1 MRANFSYAIFFLSG
15 ICGLGYQI
23 VWSRLFAFGL
33 GHELPG
39 VLAVLAAFFGGLAL
53 GSWTL
58 DRTVSQSP
66 RPGRWY
72 AGLEIVIGLWGLVS
86 LTLIPAGNSAALR
99 FIGLEP
105 SAFRHWAVAFLVP
118 FLVLLPATT
127 AMGATFP
134 AMERF
139 VSRLEGNRRC
149 VAKLY
154 GANTLGAVVGTLAG
168 TFVVLPLFGFRV
180 ALATFAG
187 LNLFCGVAMFLLESR
202 IRIQDASAG
211 PAPQTGSAPWPLK
224 LTVFLTGM
232 LGLGYEV
239 LGVRVMAEVLENT
252 IYSFAA
258 ALAVYLLGTAIG
270 AALYQR
276 WARRVE
282 FQSSMNF
289 LLWGISTAC
298 VFGAW
303 MLSKAQS
310 IYDGMRAFLGDGLR
324 NGLVA
329 EAAVAVLV
337 FGLPTVLMG
346 AAYSHLVQWARRD
359 DGGVGQAAA
368 LNMLGSA
375 LAPVLFGVVLLPAI
389 GAKWSMVL
397 VSIGYLV
404 LLMVG
409 SDATTARQL
418 DAELRNTND
427 ELRNQSESASRRLL
441 RYGEWK
447 WLALGLPL
455 AGCLLLPQR
464 LQFVQ
469 KPPGGEVLE
478 YRQGVMDSVAVVRY
492 FDGNRSLLVNNR
504 FIMGGTGA
512 ANAARRHAQIP
523 LLLHPEP
530 KRALFLGLGTG
541 ITFAAAG
548 THPGLQSDGVE
559 LVPEVLEV
567 LNRFAPENSL
577 RPGLKLFTADA
588 RRFVR
593 VSETRYDVIVADLF
607 HPARDGAG
615 SLYTV
620 EHFQGIRRLLA
631 EGGLFCQWL
640 PLFQLDEPML
650 RVILRTFLEVFP
662 NARAYLLRFNLD
674 TPVVGLVATLEPFRY
689 PPDWFES
696 RLRDPELGK
705 ALKPLTLTDRFQL
718 FGLLLANAGPL
729 REYARGAELNTDDH
743 PVVIFGAPRFAYQRG
758 ETAFGRLFALLERCQ
773 ADPRELI
780 QVENDPAGEKFAAEL
795 ARFIAA
801 RNVYLRGLL
810 AESQG
815 DLRRATEACVES
827 ARISPEFSTGYAQG
841 LTIAMQLAKT
851 DPARAR
857 DLLQRLAEAQPA
869 RPVARELLQRL
880 FPDADKPPPK

>member
-1 MRANFSYAIFFLSG
+1 MRATFLYAIFFLSG

-58 DRTVSQSP
+58 DRTVSQSL

-72 AGLEIVIGLWGLVS
+72 GSLEIVIGLWGLVS
-86 LTLIPAGNSAALR
+86 LTLIPAGSSAALR
-99 FIGLEP
+99 FIGLDP
-105 SAFRHWAVAFLVP
+105 SVFRHWAVAFLVP

-139 VSRLEGNRRC
+139 VSRFEINRRC
-149 VAKLY
+149 VGKLY
-154 GANTLGAVVGTLAG
+154 AANTLGAVVGTLASAY
-168 TFVVLPLFGFRV
+168 VLVPAFGFRV
-180 ALATFAG
+180 TLLTFAA
-187 LNLFCGVAMFLLESR
+187 LNLFCGVAACLLER
-202 IRIQDASAG
+202 GNQIQPASID
-211 PAPQTGSAPWPLK
+211 PAPQLGVVPWRLRLTIFFTGL
-224 LTVFLTGM
+224 
-232 LGLGYEV
+232 LGIGYEV
-239 LGVRVMAEVLENT
+239 VGVRVMAEVLENT
-252 IYSFAA
+252 IYSFVA
-258 ALAVYLLGTAIG
+258 ALSVYLLGTALG
-270 AALYQR
+270 AAWYQR

-282 FQSSMNF
+282 FQSSLSL
-289 LLWGISTAC
+289 LLWSISTAC
-298 VFGAW
+298 VAGAW

-310 IYDGMRAFLGDGLR
+310 IYDGTRAFVGDGLR

-329 EAAVAVLV
+329 EAVVAALV

-346 AAYSHLVQWARRD
+346 AAYSHLVQWARRE

-368 LNMLGSA
+368 LNTLGSA
-375 LAPVLFGVVLLPAI
+375 LAPVLFGVVLLPAV
-389 GAKWSMVL
+389 GAKWAMVL
-397 VSIGYLV
+397 VSLGYLA

-409 SDATTARQL
+409 SDAIAGKQLPAR
-418 DAELRNTND
+418 LRDTNY
-427 ELRNQSESASRRLL
+427 ESRTNNRASSRRLP
-441 RYGEWK
+441 RYGGWK
-447 WLALGLPL
+447 WLALGFPL
-455 AGCLLLPQR
+455 AGCLLLPAR

-469 KPPGGEVLE
+469 KPPGGEILE
-478 YRQGVMDSVAVVRY
+478 YRQGVMDSVAVVRH

-523 LLLHPEP
+523 LLLHPES

-548 THPGLQSDGVE
+548 THSGLQADGVE
-559 LVPEVLEV
+559 LVPEVLDV
-567 LNRFAPENSL
+567 LNHFGPENAL
-577 RPGLKLFTADA
+577 RPGLKLFAADA

-615 SLYTV
+615 ALYTV

-689 PPDWFES
+689 PPDWFEK
-696 RLRDPELGK
+696 RMRDPELGK
-705 ALKPLTLTDRFQL
+705 ALKSLTLTDRFQL
-718 FGLLLANAGPL
+718 FGSLLADAGPL

-780 QVENDPAGEKFAAEL
+780 QVENDPAGEKFAGEL
-795 ARFIAA
+795 ALFIAA

-815 DLRRATEACVES
+815 DLLRATEACVES

-851 DPARAR
+851 DPTRAR

-880 FPDADKPPPK
+880 FPDTDKAPPK